1 MLAWVQMHMCVQV
14 FGGWKRLGVISL
26 AQPTSFY
33 CCLKQGLSL
42 VWNLQ
47 IAWAGQTNSPE
58 RFSISPPAFLL
69 LIQPVFGDCSLV
81 IRADPYK
88 DWYDIRRQ
96 DGKSITLAAP
106 IEY

>member
-1 MLAWVQMHMCVQV
+1 MLAWVQVHMCVQV